1 MFVQAAMVPTS
12 IKIALSYL
20 SESNT
25 DSKIL
30 RSAPYTSKQN
40 ALNGINSVKENA
52 NSKTVDL
59 T

>member
-1 MFVQAAMVPTS
+1 MNQGVYELKKSTNGQFYFVLKASNGQVIVTS
-12 IKIALSYL
+12 
-20 SESNT
+20 ET
-25 DSKIL
+25 
-30 RSAPYTSKQN
+30 YTSKQN

>member
-1 MFVQAAMVPTS
+1 MSQSVYELKKSTNGQFYFVLKASNGQVIVTS
-12 IKIALSYL
+12 
-20 SESNT
+20 ET
-25 DSKIL
+25 
-30 RSAPYTSKQN
+30 YTSKQN